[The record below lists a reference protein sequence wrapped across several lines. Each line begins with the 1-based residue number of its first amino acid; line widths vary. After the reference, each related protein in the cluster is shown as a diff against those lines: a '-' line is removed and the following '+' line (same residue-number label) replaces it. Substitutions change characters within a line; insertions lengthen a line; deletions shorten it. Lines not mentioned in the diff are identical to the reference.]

1 MKRILAFC
9 FFPAFVP
16 PANGGQQR
24 LFHFYR
30 TLSRWHHVT
39 LLTSTHLG
47 GSQEVIQHGLG
58 FVEKRIPKD
67 AHFARQYE
75 HLEAA
80 SSGGDLSGPALAAC
94 GHLPT
99 PLHQAYLEAYEG
111 ADLIIHDSPF
121 TVDYDVFAGLD
132 GKIRVYN
139 AYNCETDLY
148 RQLHPGQN
156 SAPLHELV
164 RDVERRLLDHADL
177 VLYCN
182 PDDLS
187 RFQALAPGADFTGLY
202 TPHGM
207 TPCRFAAEVAAPG
220 PEGLRAVFMGSAHPP
235 NVEAARFIVHTLAPA
250 LPGIR
255 FEIIGSCLKEG
266 NYPPN
271 VRRHG
276 LVEDERKQQILRQS
290 HLALNPMTSGSGANV
305 KVLEYFAHA
314 LPVLS
319 TPFGMRGIE
328 AEPGRDY
335 LAASPEAFVDVLREI
350 AAHPESIQPIGKRGQ
365 KLAQERYTWEAIVRP
380 VAERLES
387 LCRQS
392 PAQPATPYVLAL
404 NDYDSFATV
413 GGGGTRTRGLYEAV
427 RDWAPVVFL
436 CFSSDGTLAARR
448 EAGITIIT
456 LPKTEAHLADEL
468 LVNHRYHVSANDILA
483 SRHCLANPWLCRVYD
498 LLRKAA
504 RCIVVEHCYLAG
516 LPLSRGDRFVHSSQ
530 NNETQL
536 KRRLLESHPLKSQL
550 LAEVERLERMAIEQA
565 GLNIAVSEEDA
576 ASFTVAKR
584 SVGPILV
591 VRNGAASPLMGE
603 EVQAAKKALSEKIGQ
618 PAVVF
623 LGSAHMPN
631 VEAAKYIT
639 ERIASRC
646 PNVRFHLLGS
656 VCATLSKVPA
666 NVTLWGVV
674 DENTKSAVLQ
684 SCALAINPM
693 QAGGGSN
700 VKVADYLANGLFVIS
715 TEWGLRGYPE
725 TVAPHVAVCPLEAFP
740 EEIQAVIANPK
751 LHDDPARASRH
762 ALFEQEFSMRGLA
775 RRFVEALRDL
785 EQPRQRVLYVAY
797 RYTAPPLGGA
807 EVNIEKFIAALA
819 RSGDFEIDVIAPE
832 ISGIHNHYRF
842 GERYDFD
849 ASVGAPIDMPRVR
862 FARFPVEP
870 PNPDQIFAQL
880 RQAWSVQPGF
890 ERAVDAAL
898 RADYRETGLTWGWS
912 HPEGEGGDA
921 ARWAFTECA
930 LFLQEAALVQ
940 LHGYAEAPCV
950 TTALGANELLGGPW
964 PLEGRFSLGVPCPAG
979 ELRLLTSAPCS
990 PTDPR
995 PLGLRLSRIEIAGKK
1010 LDLSQGTLIER
1021 SLPTLPAERVFDLL
1035 DQAARQSREPAA
1047 VRLTDGRGPWS
1058 PGLERYLAEQLRAYD
1073 LVVAHNNVFRPAV
1086 LAMAEAKKQG
1096 VPAILIPHAHLDD
1109 DFYHF
1114 PDGLESVRNAT
1125 LVLAAPKA
1133 ACTFLAEKGGNVR
1146 YLPAGY
1152 DAEEKFSPAD
1162 AEAFRRLHPSARP
1175 FLLVLGRKAQAKG
1188 YPHIIKAV
1196 EQLNREGLDLDLVLI
1211 GPDDDG
1217 LPVPSAHAVYLGRQP
1232 RAIVRGAL
1240 MSCLALCNMSS
1251 SESFGIVLL
1260 EAWRAGKPVIANKQC
1275 AAFHDLARH
1284 DHEALLVGRED
1295 LPAAI
1300 RKLWEQPQLRQRL
1313 AENGK
1318 AQLANFAWE
1327 KVAANFVAECRA
1339 LIRQSHATPSS

>member
-335 LAASPEAFVDVLREI
+335 LEASPEAFVDVLREI

-468 LVNHRYHVSANDILA
+468 LVNHRYHVSADDILA

-832 ISGIHNHYRF
+832 ISGIHNHDRF

-849 ASVGAPIDMPRVR
+849 ASVGPDRHATRQVCPFPGRAAEPR
-862 FARFPVEP
+862 
-870 PNPDQIFAQL
+870 PDL
-880 RQAWSVQPGF
+880 RPTQAGLVGAT
-890 ERAVDAAL
+890 RL
-898 RADYRETGLTWGWS
+898 RAGRGRRLTGRLSRNRPDLGLEPS
-912 HPEGEGGDA
+912 RRRRRGCRALGLHRMRPVL
-921 ARWAFTECA
+921 ARSRPRAITRLRGSA
-930 LFLQEAALVQ
+930 
-940 LHGYAEAPCV
+940 CV
-950 TTALGANELLGGPW
+950 TTALGADEWLGGPGLSRAAS
-964 PLEGRFSLGVPCPAG
+964 PSVCPARRANCAFSPPPPARRPILAPSAFASPASKSPGKSSTSPRARSSNDPCPPCRRSGFSTSSTKPPARVGSRPPSVSPMAG
-979 ELRLLTSAPCS
+979 AP
-990 PTDPR
+990 
-995 PLGLRLSRIEIAGKK
+995 
-1010 LDLSQGTLIER
+1010 
-1021 SLPTLPAERVFDLL
+1021 
-1035 DQAARQSREPAA
+1035 
-1047 VRLTDGRGPWS
+1047 
-1058 PGLERYLAEQLRAYD
+1058 
-1073 LVVAHNNVFRPAV
+1073 
-1086 LAMAEAKKQG
+1086 G
-1096 VPAILIPHAHLDD
+1096 VPA
-1109 DFYHF
+1109 
-1114 PDGLESVRNAT
+1114 SNAIW
-1125 LVLAAPKA
+1125 P
-1133 ACTFLAEKGGNVR
+1133 
-1146 YLPAGY
+1146 
-1152 DAEEKFSPAD
+1152 
-1162 AEAFRRLHPSARP
+1162 
-1175 FLLVLGRKAQAKG
+1175 
-1188 YPHIIKAV
+1188 
-1196 EQLNREGLDLDLVLI
+1196 
-1211 GPDDDG
+1211 
-1217 LPVPSAHAVYLGRQP
+1217 
-1232 RAIVRGAL
+1232 
-1240 MSCLALCNMSS
+1240 SS
-1251 SESFGIVLL
+1251 SVHTTSSSRTTMSFG
-1260 EAWRAGKPVIANKQC
+1260 R
-1275 AAFHDLARH
+1275 
-1284 DHEALLVGRED
+1284 
-1295 LPAAI
+1295 
-1300 RKLWEQPQLRQRL
+1300 
-1313 AENGK
+1313 
-1318 AQLANFAWE
+1318 
-1327 KVAANFVAECRA
+1327 
-1339 LIRQSHATPSS
+1339 PSSPWPKPKDKACPPFSSRTPTWTTISIISPMG